1 MHVKI
6 NDLRVGTI
14 LKVQAYKFNGLLYR
28 QWNQAKIIYNN
39 EKHIVL
45 ILYKTKVTELNGAG
59 WVYKEPVIWFMPK
72 KQNFNCLILI
82 KKNGFYRY
90 INLASTPIFEDDTIK
105 FIDYDLDVKCY
116 PQKELKI
123 VDRDEFNTNGKLMK
137 YPDSLKNKILDELS
151 NVIKMYNNFQYFFS
165 DEIIKYY
172 LKIAEN
178 DKILLNVKNY
188 LTPII
193 KNNKT
198 NINSNKTFSKQGRR
212 NFNNREKFINSTLR
226 NA

>member
-178 DKILLNVKNY
+178 DKILLNVRNY

-193 KNNKT
+193 KNKKT
-198 NINSNKTFSKQGRR
+198 NINSNKTFSNQGRR

>member
-123 VDRDEFNTNGKLMK
+123 VDRDEFNTNGKIMK
-137 YPDSLKNKILDELS
+137 YPDVLKNKILDELS

-165 DEIIKYY
+165 DDIIKYY
-172 LKIAEN
+172 LKMAEN
-178 DKILLNVKNY
+178 DKIMLNIKNY
-188 LTPII
+188 LTPVI
-193 KNNKT
+193 KNKTINLNNK
-198 NINSNKTFSKQGRR
+198 IYQKSNNKKTYNKKT
-212 NFNNREKFINSTLR
+212 KFINFTVR